1 MSDKKIAILTGGS
14 SSEREISLESGQN
27 IHNVLLNKGF
37 NCELID
43 YLNLEDLKKFRIL

>member
-14 SSEREISLESGQN
+14 SAEREISLESGQN

-43 YLNLEDLKKFRIL
+43 YLNLEDLKNLEI